1 MSGQQAETTKATRAL
16 AHESAVVL
24 LAAYRTVESFRRHL
38 AAHHG
43 VGTQDVRALSRI
55 AEGQHVTP
63 KALAESLDLTT
74 GSVTSLVDKLESA
87 GLVERTPHPNDR
99 RSLQLE
105 LTPDG
110 ATKMNALYAEFEAQ
124 VQEAVSAVPEEQ
136 VRAANEYLA
145 VVARTI
151 RARAD

>member
-1 MSGQQAETTKATRAL
+1 MSGQQAETTTAARAL

-43 VGTQDVRALSRI
+43 VATQDIRALSRI
-55 AEGQHVTP
+55 AEGQHVPP

-74 GSVTSLVDKLESA
+74 GSVPSLIDKLASA
-87 GLVERTPHPNDR
+87 GLVVRTPHPNDR

-110 ATKMNALYAEFEAQ
+110 VTKMNARYAEFEAQ

-136 VRAANEYLA
+136 VRAANEYLT
-145 VVARTI
+145 VVARTV
-151 RARAD
+151 RASAG

>member
-1 MSGQQAETTKATRAL
+1 MPGQQSEATAATRAL

-38 AAHHG
+38 AARHG
-43 VGTQDVRALSRI
+43 ISAQDVRALSRI
-55 AEGQHVTP
+55 AEGSHVTP
-63 KALAESLDLTT
+63 KALADSLDLTT

-87 GLVERTPHPNDR
+87 GLVERTPHPHDR

-105 LTPDG
+105 LTPEG
-110 ATKMNALYAEFEAQ
+110 VTKMNALYAEFEAQ
-124 VQEAVSAVPEEQ
+124 VQQAVSAVPEEQ

-151 RARAD
+151 RTRGD

>member
-1 MSGQQAETTKATRAL
+1 MSGQQAGTAEATRAL
-16 AHESAVVL
+16 AHESARVL
-24 LAAYRTVESFRRHL
+24 TAAFRTIDSFRRFI
-38 AAHHG
+38 AAHLG
-43 VGTQDVRALSRI
+43 VGMQEVRALTRI
-55 AEGQHVTP
+55 AEGEHVTP
-63 KALAESLDLTT
+63 KALAEALELTT

-87 GLVERTPHPNDR
+87 GLVARTPHPHDR

-110 ATKMNALYAEFEAQ
+110 VLKVNAVYDAFEAQ
-124 VQEAVSAVPEEQ
+124 VREAVAVVPDDQ

-151 RARAD
+151 RAGGA